1 MKRLNIFVLIS
12 LLLLSFSAC
21 DDDVEFPGKPGDP
34 QIIDP
39 QIVSEAFFGDSIP
52 FSATVKDPK
61 VPLSTLKA
69 QLFYGD
75 VKVSET
81 SIRTK
86 QEGTYSG
93 KIFAPFLK
101 EVPDGTAT
109 LKLVLQDIHFTT
121 VEQEFPV
128 FLTRPQFEYVLLV
141 TVTDD
146 TLRLDR
152 KEDNLYS
159 TLTDSSMPQ
168 LLKGVIVTPK
178 YGANGNSI
186 TFGWENNGIK
196 EGSTTPIT
204 FLSLQSSPYEI
215 TFNAFSYIRTP
226 FTEYKVNGKS
236 MDFVDG
242 KFQADMDLKKGDI
255 LAFENILDV
264 SRFWI
269 DPDFFSVTNDRQIQ
283 FAAIDGKYRIIVE
296 EEGIPYFRVQTL
308 DKNGNKAVMKEDG
321 TGAIWI
327 AGWGIAKPAMTT
339 GQPGWNPGKMLCMAP
354 VEPKVY
360 RMTVTASGEQ
370 GLGQIRSDWI
380 GFKFFYQD
388 DWGGEFKKANYAE
401 TKGLIPSVITISDS
415 GDLGFAPDQHLEDGK
430 TYIITIDCT
439 NGPTKAIISIEEQL

>member
-226 FTEYKVNGKS
+226 FTEYKVNGKVWILL
-236 MDFVDG
+236 MG

-269 DPDFFSVTNDRQIQ
+269 DPDFFSVTNDGQIL
-283 FAAIDGKYRIIVE
+283 FAAIDGKYRIIAE

-339 GQPGWNPGKMLCMAP
+339 GQPGWEPGKMLCMAP
-354 VEPKVY
+354 IETKVY

-380 GFKFFYQD
+380 GFKFYYQD
-388 DWGGEFKKANYAE
+388 GWGGEFKKINYAE

-415 GDLGFAPDQHLEDGK
+415 GDLGYAPDQHLEDGK

-439 NGPTKAIISIEEQL
+439 NGPTKAIISIEEKL